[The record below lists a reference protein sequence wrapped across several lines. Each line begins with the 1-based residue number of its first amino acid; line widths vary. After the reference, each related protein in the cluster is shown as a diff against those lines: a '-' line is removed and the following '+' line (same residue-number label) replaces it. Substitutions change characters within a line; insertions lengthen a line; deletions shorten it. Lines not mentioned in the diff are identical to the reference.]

1 MSSIAIVSDSTAGLS
16 DEYVQRHNISVIPL
30 YINMNGETCREGID
44 IGPEEFYRR
53 LPHCNPLPT
62 TSQPSAGDFQ
72 EVYSRLEEEGAEG
85 ILSVHLSSEISG
97 TINSAT
103 LAAKEVDVPV
113 EIVDTRCA
121 AAAHLLAVEVGVEAV
136 ESGADLHEAA
146 RAVRGVLEAQKTL
159 FVVDTLE
166 YLYKGGRIGG
176 AAALMG
182 SLLQFKPLLY
192 FNDGEVDALERV
204 RTSSRAYKRMA
215 EVMVEWMGTEDPLEV
230 IVMEADCPE
239 RLPGL
244 AASLKESLPVAR
256 IRETC
261 VPVVLGAHAGNGT
274 VGVCC
279 CPISVCGED
288 RDSAL

>member
-16 DEYVQRHNISVIPL
+16 DEYVERHHISIVPL
-30 YINMNGETCREGID
+30 YINMNDKMYREGID
-44 IGPEEFYRR
+44 MGPEEFYKR
-53 LPHCNPLPT
+53 LPHSDPLPK
-62 TSQPSAGDFQ
+62 TSQPSAGDFR
-72 EVYSRLEEEGAEG
+72 EVYSRLEAEGVEG
-85 ILSVHLSSEISG
+85 ILSVHLSSKISG

-113 EIVDTRCA
+113 EIVDTQSA
-121 AAAHLLAVEVGVEAV
+121 AAAHLLAVEVGVKAV
-136 ESGADLHEAA
+136 ESGADLAEAA
-146 RAVRGVLEAQKTL
+146 KAMRDVLGAQKTL

-192 FNDGEVDALERV
+192 FRDGEIDALERV

-215 EVMVEWMGTEDPLEV
+215 EVMAEWMGEDEPLEV
-230 IVMEADCPE
+230 VVMEAGCPE
-239 RLPGL
+239 RLADL
-244 AASLKESLPVAR
+244 AASMKESLTIAR
-256 IRETC
+256 LRESA
-261 VPVVLGAHAGNGT
+261 VPAVLGAHAGDGT

-279 CPISVCGED
+279 CPISVYGEPG
-288 RDSAL
+288 DSAL

>member
-16 DEYVQRHNISVIPL
+16 DEYVERHNISVIPL

-53 LPHCNPLPT
+53 LPHCNPLPK
-62 TSQPSAGDFQ
+62 TSQPSVGDFQ
-72 EVYSRLEEEGAEG
+72 EVYSRLETEGAEG
-85 ILSVHLSSEISG
+85 ILSIHLSSKISG

-103 LAAKEVDVPV
+103 LAAKEVNVPV

-121 AAAHLLAVEVGVEAV
+121 AAAHLLAVEVGAEAV
-136 ESGADLHEAA
+136 ESGADLAEAAEAA
-146 RAVRGVLEAQKTL
+146 RDVLEAQKTL

-192 FNDGEVDALERV
+192 FREGEIDALERV

-215 EVMVEWMGTEDPLEV
+215 EVMVEWMGTEEPLEM
-230 IVMEADCPE
+230 IVMEAGCPE
-239 RLPGL
+239 RLSDL
-244 AASLKESLPVAR
+244 AAPLKNSLPIAR
-256 IRETC
+256 MRETS
-261 VPVVLGAHAGNGT
+261 VPAVLGAHAGDGT
-274 VGVCC
+274 LGVCC